1 MRRCASAQLPI
12 SALAMPCSFVV
23 ACMLLPHASMC
34 RLMLGKD
41 VPLLSDKV
49 KDSICAW
56 VLVVRVSNKMTHA
69 LLQKAQK
76 DCSFLDATFII

>member
-1 MRRCASAQLPI
+1 
-12 SALAMPCSFVV
+12 
-23 ACMLLPHASMC
+23 MLLPHASMR
-34 RLMLGKD
+34 RLMLGKG

-56 VLVVRVSNKMTHA
+56 VLVARVSNKMTHA

-76 DCSFLDATFII
+76 DCSFLDVTFIISEGERKGRINMLMADTIP